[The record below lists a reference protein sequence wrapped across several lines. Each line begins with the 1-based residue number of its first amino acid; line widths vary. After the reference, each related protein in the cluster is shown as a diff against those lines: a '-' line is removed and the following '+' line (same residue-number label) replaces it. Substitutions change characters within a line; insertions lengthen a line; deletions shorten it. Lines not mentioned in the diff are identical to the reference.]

1 METSINENRDTIDP
15 TVLDDQS
22 GIKQRLGDLR
32 RRIKQVDLRE
42 TVVSNPL
49 PAVAIGFAAGAL
61 VGLIRPMPHRG
72 RISGALMGLVTGL
85 AFRAVKT
92 YAFGELATY
101 AKQFIQNAGDNESS
115 SSNVGS
121 SNLEGS
127 KAAYTPP
134 F

>member
-1 METSINENRDTIDP
+1 METSINEIKEDKIDP
-15 TVLDDQS
+15 AIS
-22 GIKQRLGDLR
+22 GIKQKLGDAR
-32 RRIKQVDLRE
+32 RRIKQIDLRE

-49 PAVAIGFAAGAL
+49 PAVGIGFAVGAL

-101 AKQFIQNAGDNESS
+101 AKQFIKDQAAPAG
-115 SSNVGS
+115 SN
-121 SNLEGS
+121 NLEGS
-127 KAAYTPP
+127 KASYTPP

>member
-1 METSINENRDTIDP
+1 METSINEIKEDKIDP
-15 TVLDDQS
+15 AIS
-22 GIKQRLGDLR
+22 GIKQKLGDAR
-32 RRIKQVDLRE
+32 RRIKEIDLRE
-42 TVVSNPL
+42 KVVSNPL
-49 PAVAIGFAAGAL
+49 PAIGIGFAVGAL

-72 RISGALMGLVTGL
+72 RVSGALMGLVTGL

-101 AKQFIQNAGDNESS
+101 AKQFIQNAGANEA
-115 SSNVGS
+115 GA

-127 KAAYTPP
+127 KASYTPP